1 MQISVKPQ
9 DKRPLVKAEFELH
22 PDILIRL
29 QEYAKSLDDS
39 DPSYVL
45 GEVLNQ
51 ALPALGKA
59 LKPTPAKTTP
69 QVPKRQKEPAKE
81 AA

>member
-1 MQISVKPQ
+1 MTISVKPQ
-9 DKRPLVKAEFELH
+9 DKRPLETAEFQLH
-22 PDILIRL
+22 PDILARL
-29 QEYAKSLDDS
+29 REYAASLDDS
-39 DPSYVL
+39 DVHYVL

-59 LKPTPAKTTP
+59 QKNSAVKAN
-69 QVPKRQKEPAKE
+69 VRSGKRVKE